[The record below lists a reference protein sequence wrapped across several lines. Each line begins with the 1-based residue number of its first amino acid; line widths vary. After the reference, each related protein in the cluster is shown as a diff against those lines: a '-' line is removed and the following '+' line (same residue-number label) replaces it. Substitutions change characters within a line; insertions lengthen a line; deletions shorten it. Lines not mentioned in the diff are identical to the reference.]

1 MFAHCL
7 WPADTAFART
17 LCLVYTLN
25 LGPAVY
31 TEPPATMI
39 TTKRNTLSLLL
50 LIIAAGIFGLVIMG
64 WLTPHLV
71 AAPIVLVLCACS
83 WLARLDAKP
92 TRQPPAAMGV
102 PFAAILSAC
111 FRFAQNSVMVAAE
124 TVRLIW
130 RIVGRITPAL
140 SSSVNMG
147 LPFLGLG
154 KKKPDAKEVLKE
166 ETRNMKL
173 EEREVKRKRHRL
185 QQEVQRINAAI
196 QKAAQE
202 GKTRWKNELEKDL
215 VRKQSDMEKWVMMES
230 RIAGVATQ
238 MKLYHMQ
245 AKVVE
250 SVAQGSRALARARPD
265 VSL

>member
-1 MFAHCL
+1 
-7 WPADTAFART
+7 
-17 LCLVYTLN
+17 
-25 LGPAVY
+25 
-31 TEPPATMI
+31 MI

-111 FRFAQNSVMVAAE
+111 FRFAQMVAE
-124 TVRLIW
+124 TVRLIWRMTVRLIW
-130 RIVGRITPAL
+130 RIVGCITPAL

-173 EEREVKRKRHRL
+173 EEREVKRERHRL

-215 VRKQSDMEKWVMMES
+215 VRKQSAMEKWVMMES